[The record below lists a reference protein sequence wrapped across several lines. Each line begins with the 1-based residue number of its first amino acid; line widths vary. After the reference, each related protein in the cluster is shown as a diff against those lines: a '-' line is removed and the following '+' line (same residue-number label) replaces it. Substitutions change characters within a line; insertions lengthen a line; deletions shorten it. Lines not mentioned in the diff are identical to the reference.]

1 MPCSW
6 SHPAARSLA
15 LLVCFAGG
23 VLLTF
28 LPAPCW
34 ADPPVR
40 KPSEVLTL
48 YEAAQLLKIPLRE
61 AAHLANEGQLPGR
74 WVGKYWRVSRQA
86 LLEWLEDKNAH
97 RAETGGGAK
106 VPPSPT
112 VAPLSADTTELS
124 HPDGMRPQTDL
135 PDSSLATIAGRG
147 TGTGDATSTPSE
159 KAPPATIGEAPEMP
173 SAEQVFLR
181 DQEILLKPN
190 QATLEVGF
198 FYSRTE
204 QDGLSVLAVNSIPV
218 LASSRGEQDL
228 YIWNF
233 TGRYGLPYE
242 AQFFANLPLLYRDDT
257 VTATVPG
264 TTITADSTRTLTETG
279 NLVLGLR
286 RMMVQERLGL
296 PSIIFSVEGHIPT
309 RKRSYAVGGEVA
321 VVKRIDPVALFA
333 NVNYLR
339 IFNREFSEISRL
351 EPENLI
357 RGQVGYALS
366 LNDAIAI
373 STSVLGLF
381 TTKTTFDDD
390 ALPTLDSIERFSLR
404 LSLTALLAQGLYIE
418 PSVSF
423 ALNGPKRVTLGFTL
437 PYTFDV
443 PALPA
448 LFSSDGPSP

>member
-1 MPCSW
+1 M
-6 SHPAARSLA
+6 
-15 LLVCFAGG
+15 
-23 VLLTF
+23 
-28 LPAPCW
+28 
-34 ADPPVR
+34 
-40 KPSEVLTL
+40 
-48 YEAAQLLKIPLRE
+48 
-61 AAHLANEGQLPGR
+61 
-74 WVGKYWRVSRQA
+74 GKFWRVSRQA
-86 LLEWLEDKNAH
+86 LQEWV
-97 RAETGGGAK
+97 AEKEVQQVEVSEKPQSSFSPSDAP
-106 VPPSPT
+106 VPTAPL
-112 VAPLSADTTELS
+112 APLSSEQGEDAVDLS
-124 HPDGMRPQTDL
+124 DA
-135 PDSSLATIAGRG
+135 SLAAMAGRG
-147 TGTGDATSTPSE
+147 TGGSASTGATTKQEVPD
-159 KAPPATIGEAPEMP
+159 TIGEAPEGP
-173 SAEQVFLR
+173 SAEQMFLR
-181 DQEILLKPN
+181 DQEVLLKPN
-190 QATLEVGF
+190 QATLEFGF

-204 QDGLSVLAVNSIPV
+204 QDGLTAVVVNSIPV
-218 LASSRGEQDL
+218 LASSLGEQDL

-233 TGRYGLPYE
+233 TGRYGLPYD
-242 AQFFANLPLLYRDDT
+242 AQFFANLPLLSTDNT

-264 TTITADSTRTLTETG
+264 TTITEDSSRTLTETG

-286 RMMVQERLGL
+286 RTMVQEQLGL
-296 PSIIFSVEGHIPT
+296 PSIILSVEGHIPT

-351 EPENLI
+351 EPENLF

-381 TTKTTFDDD
+381 TNKTTFKDED
-390 ALPTLDSIERFSLR
+390 LPTLDSVERFSLR

-443 PALPA
+443 PALPS
-448 LFSSDGPSP
+448 LFSSDTSTPVQLEPS